1 MTGKQR
7 EYIKQRVKN
16 PTGTKKDAAVA
27 AGYAI
32 TTASNPSYVIESS
45 EVKRAFQELIRKKIS
60 ADKIAD
66 RVAEGLDAK
75 ETIFFQKDGIVCDSR
90 EVVAWGERRAYA
102 QLAAQYGGYFTPQV
116 EMTGAVVH
124 ILTPAEK
131 ADAVETVKR
140 LIAYDSD
147 AEDPIEGEAE

>member
-7 EYIKQRVKN
+7 EYIKQRIKN
-16 PTGTKKDAAVA
+16 PTGTKKDAALA
-27 AGYAI
+27 AGYALS
-32 TTASNPSYVIESS
+32 TATNSFIVETRDVR
-45 EVKRAFQELIRKKIS
+45 EAFKKLIREKIPGE
-60 ADKIAD
+60 KIAA
-66 RVAEGLDAK
+66 RVAEGLDAQ

-90 EVVAWGERRAYA
+90 DVVAWGERRAYA

-131 ADAVETVKR
+131 QEAAETVKR
-140 LIAYDSD
+140 LLEYENAIDVES
-147 AEDPIEGEAE
+147 E

>member
-7 EYIKQRVKN
+7 EYIKHRINN
-16 PTGTKKDAAVA
+16 PTGTKKEAGLA

-32 TTASNPSYVIESS
+32 TTANKSNVIESD
-45 EVKRAFQELIRKKIS
+45 EVKREFQKLIRKKIT
-60 ADKIAD
+60 AEKIAD

-75 ETIFFQKDGIVCDSR
+75 ETVFFQKDGIVCDSR
-90 EVVAWGERRAYA
+90 DVVAWGERRAYA

-131 ADAVETVKR
+131 AEAAETIKR

-147 AEDPIEGEAE
+147 EENPIEGEAE

>member
-1 MTGKQR
+1 MTGKQK

-16 PTGTKKDAAVA
+16 PTATKKDAAIA
-27 AGYAI
+27 AGYALS
-32 TTASNPSYVIESS
+32 TAGNPYMVESS
-45 EVKRAFQELIRKKIS
+45 EVKKAFQELIRKKIT
-60 ADKIAD
+60 AEKIAD

-75 ETIFFQKDGIVCDSR
+75 ETVFFQKDGIVCDSR
-90 EVVAWGERRAYA
+90 DVVAWGERRAYA

-131 ADAVETVKR
+131 AEAAETIKR
-140 LIAYDSD
+140 LVAYDSD
-147 AEDPIEGEAE
+147 EENPIEGEAE

>member
-16 PTGTKKDAAVA
+16 PTGTKKEAAIA
-27 AGYAI
+27 AGYAMS
-32 TTASNPSYVIESS
+32 TASRSNVYENAD
-45 EVKRAFQELIRKKIS
+45 VKKAFQELIRKKIS

-66 RVAEGLDAK
+66 RVAEGMDAK

-90 EVVAWGERRAYA
+90 DVVAWGERRAYA

-131 ADAVETVKR
+131 AEAAETIKR

-147 AEDPIEGEAE
+147 AENPIEGEAE

>member
-16 PTGTKKDAAVA
+16 PTGTKKDAALA
-27 AGYAI
+27 AGYAYA
-32 TTASNPSYVIESS
+32 TAANSYVVESA
-45 EVKRAFQELIRKKIS
+45 EVKKAFQELIRKKIT
-60 ADKIAD
+60 AEKIAD

-90 EVVAWGERRAYA
+90 DVIAWGERRAYA

-131 ADAVETVKR
+131 AEAAETIKR
-140 LIAYDSD
+140 LVAYDSD
-147 AEDPIEGEAE
+147 EENPIEGEAE

>member
-7 EYIKQRVKN
+7 EYIKQRIEN
-16 PTGTKKDAAVA
+16 PTATKKDSALA
-27 AGYAI
+27 AGYAVS
-32 TTASNPSYVIESS
+32 TATNSYMVESA
-45 EVKRAFQELIRKKIS
+45 EVKKAFQELIRKKIT
-60 ADKIAD
+60 AEKIAD

-131 ADAVETVKR
+131 AEAAETIKR
-140 LIAYDSD
+140 LVAYDS
-147 AEDPIEGEAE
+147 EEENPIEGEAE

>member
-7 EYIKQRVKN
+7 EYIKHRINN
-16 PTGTKKDAAVA
+16 PTGTKKEAGLA

-32 TTASNPSYVIESS
+32 TTANKSNVIESD
-45 EVKRAFQELIRKKIS
+45 EVKREFQKLIRKKIT
-60 ADKIAD
+60 AEKIAD
-66 RVAEGLDAK
+66 RVAEGMDATNK
-75 ETIFFQKDGIVCDSR
+75 VIIAAGGIIMAER
-90 EVVAWGERRAYA
+90 EEVNWSERRAYL

-131 ADAVETVKR
+131 AEAAETIKR
-140 LIAYDSD
+140 LIAYDS
-147 AEDPIEGEAE
+147 EEENPIEGEAE